1 MKELKSTI
9 FPDDQSRLLW
19 ACRRGMLELDVL
31 LTNFLKEAYPALSI
45 ENKQLFIELLNCS
58 DPELFQWLMGREI
71 PSDVNLAKIT
81 EEIRHHARS
90 RIYIKTV

>member
-1 MKELKSTI
+1 MKEPKSTI
-9 FPDDQSRLLW
+9 FPDAQSQLQW

-31 LTNFLKEAYPALSI
+31 LTNFLKEAYPHLAI
-45 ENKQLFIELLNCS
+45 EDKQLFIELLNCS
-58 DPELFQWLMGREI
+58 DPDLFAWLMGHAI

-81 EEIRHHARS
+81 DEIRQHARS